1 VSSGTTTLAE
11 RKAAALARVRAAV
24 GALCESLA
32 AFAPTLQGRYW
43 LFGSAARGTLR
54 PGSDVDLL
62 LDFLGDG
69 ATRLAWDR
77 AEAEC
82 RHLGLIPDI
91 MPIAACDP
99 AFLAH
104 VLPTARALG

>member
-1 VSSGTTTLAE
+1 MGIGTLAE
-11 RKAAALARVRAAV
+11 RKAAALARAQAAV
-24 GALCESLA
+24 TQLSESLA

-43 LFGSAARGTLR
+43 LFGSALRGTLR
-54 PGSDVDLL
+54 AGSDVDLL
-62 LDFLGDG
+62 LDFPDVS

-77 AEAEC
+77 AETEC
-82 RHLGLIPDI
+82 RRLGLTPDI

-104 VLPTARALG
+104 VMPTARPLG